1 VRASGDPIARSLSDK
16 FHGVRMPTLQLS
28 HDQID
33 DVIDYL
39 DGVRGAHTH
48 Q

>member
-1 VRASGDPIARSLSDK
+1 VRASGDPIARSLSDR
-16 FHGVRMPTLQLS
+16 FRGVRTPTLQLS

-33 DVIDYL
+33 DVIESL
-39 DGVRGAHTH
+39 DGVRVAHTH